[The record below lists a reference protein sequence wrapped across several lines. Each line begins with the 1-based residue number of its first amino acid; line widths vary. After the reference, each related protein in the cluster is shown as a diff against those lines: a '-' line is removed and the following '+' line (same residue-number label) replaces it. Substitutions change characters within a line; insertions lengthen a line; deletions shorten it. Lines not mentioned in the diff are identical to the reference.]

1 MVERCRIR
9 VEGPL
14 APYSAGFWAGLLS
27 KGYTRLSAE
36 KQMCLMAHLS
46 RWLEGDALEASELTG
61 QLAEEFLQAR
71 RAEGYATY
79 TSPKSLGAVLC
90 YLRAF
95 GAAPEPVVL
104 VDRPSVDALV
114 NGYVRYLADD
124 RGLAP
129 GTIAYYADRARVFLS
144 SRPEPLVADLRRLT
158 ASEVTAYVMDGCA
171 AGQRRLGQEVDLVAA
186 VAAAVLVHEG
196 VGGGRAGAGGPD
208 GGRMAAVTSA
218 WDRAGLGRPAP
229 R

>member
-14 APYSAGFWAGLLS
+14 AAYSAGFWAGLLS

-79 TSPKSLGAVLC
+79 TS
-90 YLRAF
+90 
-95 GAAPEPVVL
+95 
-104 VDRPSVDALV
+104 
-114 NGYVRYLADD
+114 VRD
-124 RGLAP
+124 
-129 GTIAYYADRARVFLS
+129 ARV
-144 SRPEPLVADLRRLT
+144 
-158 ASEVTAYVMDGCA
+158 
-171 AGQRRLGQEVDLVAA
+171 QRSPCPITLA
-186 VAAAVLVHEG
+186 VPT
-196 VGGGRAGAGGPD
+196 GRAIPEVPVGA
-208 GGRMAAVTSA
+208 
-218 WDRAGLGRPAP
+218 
-229 R
+229 